1 MRLALIFILIPMLA
15 FSQLTQYKT
24 VFEKRGTFVELQEV
38 TSGDDNYFVFRYS
51 YRNMEYQS
59 FVDMGGFSFL
69 CKSEVTQ
76 FADDIDL
83 IANNDSDDEIL
94 RRKKYWI
101 SQSPET
107 PNQITV
113 WDDYDRYITLYGR
126 MINATVR
133 DLRASLD
140 YWTKDRE
147 YCN

>member
-1 MRLALIFILIPMLA
+1 MKVLPILNEQGNILPTTTLC
-15 FSQLTQYKT
+15 FLGQG
-24 VFEKRGTFVELQEV
+24 FENTLFKKKLLEELQHKV
-38 TSGDDNYFVFRYS
+38 TWIG
-51 YRNMEYQS
+51 
-59 FVDMGGFSFL
+59 
-69 CKSEVTQ
+69 
-76 FADDIDL
+76 
-83 IANNDSDDEIL
+83 
-94 RRKKYWI
+94 KKYWI

-147 YCN
+147 YCL